1 MRTNLDLLAV
11 VVPVVLVIGAAAIGV
26 VFVAF
31 RVTKLVIKMILV
43 LAALTVLGL
52 AVWWLAGAY

>member
-1 MRTNLDLLAV
+1 MQTNLDLLAV

-31 RVTKLVIKMILV
+31 RVTKLVIKMILM

>member
-1 MRTNLDLLAV
+1 MQTNLDLLAV

-31 RVTKLVIKMILV
+31 RVTKLVIKMILM
-43 LAALTVLGL
+43 LAALATLGL
-52 AVWWLAGAY
+52 AIWWLAGAH